1 MKKKLPNQNEGI
13 YSVVG
18 ANFAAPAL
26 PVIKEIRNKSYML
39 YGEDNLYPDKL
50 IGMYDSSAMHHTCIQ
65 AIKDGIFGEGIE
77 LIGEEYIN
85 TTWRIN

>member
-26 PVIKEIRNKSYML
+26 PVIKELNNKEYVY
-39 YGEDNLYPDKL
+39 YGIDNLYPQKL
-50 IGMYDSSAMHHTCIQ
+50 IEMYDSSAMHHTCIQ
-65 AIKDGIFGEGIE
+65 AIKDGIFGKGIE

-85 TTWRIN
+85 TP